1 MANNTPYS
9 KIYVPNVG
17 KWDNISSQ
25 LQLNNLS
32 VGAGTVEAQ
41 ITRTGQTVSGY
52 MVLTLGTGFS
62 IGTNPSFT
70 LPYPLSNSREAI
82 GWMGSVYDA
91 STGDEYVVS
100 GYGISTTEIG
110 FRMHEKSVSKNVL
123 LVSLTSTDP
132 IVFTSGDKISL
143 TGTYK
148 VADGY

>member
-1 MANNTPYS
+1 MNSPYS

-17 KWDNISSQ
+17 KWDNISAQ

-41 ITRTGQTVSGY
+41 ITRTGQTVTGY

-62 IGTNPSFT
+62 IGTNPSFI
-70 LPYPLSNSREAI
+70 LPYPLSNAREAS
-82 GWMGSVYDA
+82 GWTGGIFDQT
-91 STGDEYVVS
+91 TGDEYVIS

-110 FRMHEKSVSKNVL
+110 FIVHEKATQKNIVL
-123 LVSLTSTDP
+123 ISISSTNP
-132 IVFTSGDKISL
+132 HVFIVGDKISL